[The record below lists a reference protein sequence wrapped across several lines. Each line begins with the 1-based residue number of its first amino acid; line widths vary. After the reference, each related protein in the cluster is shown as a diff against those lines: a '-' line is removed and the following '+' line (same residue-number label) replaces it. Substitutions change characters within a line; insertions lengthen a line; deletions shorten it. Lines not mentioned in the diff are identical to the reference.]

1 MRCTHAPPWHD
12 RMRHVCAAIFLHF
25 SLHQNEVELAPLSPL
40 LGSQPQFCL
49 LHEGPCG
56 QKTADS
62 LRGRLQGSDS
72 FKVEVRCVSHSYILH
87 LHYIWFL
94 VGKDRTTDPR
104 VGCARSSRAV
114 RERGTPAPAA
124 SCCRPEACREGCSG
138 SGLVGDACAH
148 HHPARRNDGV
158 NDDRFAHVARPQE
171 HQASLR
177 HEPGRWTGG
186 GPQACLFYIRIGATT
201 RSQDFFTARTSGGI
215 CTVQVVEFTLSTC
228 MSSRMKSVS
237 LGW

>member
-1 MRCTHAPPWHD
+1 MRCNIPPLQSSPE
-12 RMRHVCAAIFLHF
+12 RSGVGSTVSTPRFPASIL
-25 SLHQNEVELAPLSPL
+25 LAPR
-40 LGSQPQFCL
+40 
-49 LHEGPCG
+49 G

-148 HHPARRNDGV
+148 QHPARRNDGV
-158 NDDRFAHVARPQE
+158 NDDRFAHVARPRE

-177 HEPGRWTGG
+177 HEPGRW
-186 GPQACLFYIRIGATT
+186 RSRRSRTT
-201 RSQDFFTARTSGGI
+201 APEQSRYSGN
-215 CTVQVVEFTLSTC
+215 Q
-228 MSSRMKSVS
+228 
-237 LGW
+237 